1 MKAWVYASPQ
11 KKIKK
16 TPQTMKAIDR
26 RKILG
31 PEDCLEGD
39 PKGQAG
45 EAGLTKTRSGYRP
58 KGSTPDAEAPPEI
71 DIAVTWEPSTEN
83 RCQQLTNG
91 VRNAR
96 GSKQRFKALDTGPF
110 PQAEDS
116 KDFRHQNKAEAEYNY
131 DFNSR
136 NAKDGVECVV
146 NIGFTPVAST
156 RGLSRTLLVL
166 YAELELCSPV
176 EPAAVTQELNF
187 GNLTS

>member
-1 MKAWVYASPQ
+1 
-11 KKIKK
+11 
-16 TPQTMKAIDR
+16 MKAIDR
-26 RKILG
+26 RTILG

-91 VRNAR
+91 VCNAR

-110 PQAEDS
+110 PQAKDS

-131 DFNSR
+131 GESPSGTEKNR
-136 NAKDGVECVV
+136 GVE
-146 NIGFTPVAST
+146 GESTPIN
-156 RGLSRTLLVL
+156 RR
-166 YAELELCSPV
+166 
-176 EPAAVTQELNF
+176 Q
-187 GNLTS
+187 

>member
-1 MKAWVYASPQ
+1 M
-11 KKIKK
+11 
-16 TPQTMKAIDR
+16 
-26 RKILG
+26 
-31 PEDCLEGD
+31 
-39 PKGQAG
+39 
-45 EAGLTKTRSGYRP
+45 TKTRSGYRP

-131 DFNSR
+131 GESPSGTEKNR
-136 NAKDGVECVV
+136 GVE
-146 NIGFTPVAST
+146 GESTPIN
-156 RGLSRTLLVL
+156 RR
-166 YAELELCSPV
+166 
-176 EPAAVTQELNF
+176 
-187 GNLTS
+187 